1 MQLVY
6 CVILVTNKCHLRN
19 YSIMNTKKILKKQGL
34 MPKNSQAHEMQI
46 FGFFSLWFVLAAVIY
61 FS

>member
-1 MQLVY
+1 
-6 CVILVTNKCHLRN
+6 
-19 YSIMNTKKILKKQGL
+19 MNTKKILKKQGL

>member
-1 MQLVY
+1 
-6 CVILVTNKCHLRN
+6 
-19 YSIMNTKKILKKQGL
+19 MNTKKLLKKQGL
-34 MPKNSQAHEMQI
+34 MPKNTQPNEMQV